1 MKKGRVEIP
10 TQTPVSNNVGRT
22 QSVPPNTLA
31 SPLQVAANRSEP
43 PATLPAR
50 VIEKD
55 FDAVAA
61 AKELLK
67 SQESTMA
74 QNLPQHEEAEE
85 GEEEELAVVI
95 DKAPK
100 AFTGDKPL
108 SQDQLTM
115 IDMLIASKRVYM
127 NAKSAEEYEL
137 LPQLIDQSIKIFQ
150 TVKIFLG
157 WKKTKEKVDD
167 RNPFKERKVAEFW
180 ANHAKEQKKKKS
192 EPKIEAPTTTG
203 TVKEKLKG
211 YKIPKKKKSSNAKPN
226 KPQNRNRGKEAK
238 KKKRIEEKKSWRN
251 VTHLAQAMLDFKE
264 AAEQ

>member
-1 MKKGRVEIP
+1 
-10 TQTPVSNNVGRT
+10 
-22 QSVPPNTLA
+22 
-31 SPLQVAANRSEP
+31 
-43 PATLPAR
+43 
-50 VIEKD
+50 
-55 FDAVAA
+55 
-61 AKELLK
+61 
-67 SQESTMA
+67 MA

-100 AFTGDKPL
+100 AFTGEKPL

-115 IDMLIASKRVYM
+115 IDMLIALKKVYM

-137 LPQLIDQSIKIFQ
+137 LPQLIDQTIKIFQ

-157 WKKTKEKVDD
+157 WKETKEKVDD
-167 RNPFKERKVAEFW
+167 WNPFKERKVAEFW

-192 EPKIEAPTTTG
+192 KPKVEEPTTTG

-211 YKIPKKKKSSNAKPN
+211 YKIPKKKKNSNAGATKPH
-226 KPQNRNRGKEAK
+226 KQNRGKAAQ
-238 KKKRIEEKKSWRN
+238 KRKRMAEKKSWRN